1 MFFQLSIKSKIR
13 SFFLVF
19 LAFGLAACA
28 NLEEAPSAP
37 STVSEKPFYR
47 IGPGDGFTIFVWRNP
62 ELSTGVVVRPDG
74 RISVPLIEDLEV
86 TNKTPTELAR
96 EIEKVLGQYVQNP
109 IVTIIMTG
117 FLGPYD
123 QQVRVV
129 GEAANPQAIAFRENM
144 TVLDLMI
151 TVGGLTDFAA
161 GNRAVIL
168 RRTNGSEKTY
178 QVRLDDLL
186 KEGDVSANVA
196 VLPGDVL
203 IVPQS
208 WF

>member
-1 MFFQLSIKSKIR
+1 MSKFR

-28 NLEEAPSAP
+28 NLEEAPGAP

-47 IGPGDGFTIFVWRNP
+47 IGPGDGLTIFVWRNP

-74 RISVPLIEDLEV
+74 RISVPLIEDMEV

-96 EIEKVLGQYVQNP
+96 EIEKVLGEYVQNP
-109 IVTIIMTG
+109 VVTVIMTG

-129 GEAANPQAIAFRENM
+129 GEAAQPQAIPYRENM

-161 GNRAVIL
+161 GNRAVLL
-168 RRTNGSEKTY
+168 RRTNNGENSY
-178 QVRLDDLL
+178 NVRLDDLL
-186 KEGDVSANVA
+186 KDGDITANA
-196 VLPGDVL
+196 AILPGDVL